1 MHRLVTVVLV
11 SMSVG
16 LAGCGG
22 SEGPPTTTVATGE
35 RVSAERYLADT
46 AAAAASVRAFA
57 AALDTGSAPA
67 TKEVLAEMVTRLDP
81 PLAQAQL
88 ASQRL
93 SAEVV
98 TDQRLETQRG
108 AHSVAFAAAVSSMQK
123 VRDAAASG
131 DGAATR
137 DAATQ
142 LAQSLAGLQ
151 NLPKAP

>member
-11 SMSVG
+11 SMLLGFV
-16 LAGCGG
+16 GCGG

-46 AAAAASVRAFA
+46 ASAAESVRAFA
-57 AALDTGSAPA
+57 AALDTHGTPA
-67 TKEVLAEMVTRLDP
+67 TKDVLVQMVPKLDP

-93 SAEVV
+93 GAEIV
-98 TDQRLETQRG
+98 TDQRLESQRG
-108 AHSVAFAAAVSSMQK
+108 AHSLAFAAAVGSMQK

-131 DGAATR
+131 DATATR
-137 DAATQ
+137 DASTE
-142 LAQSLAGLQ
+142 LAQALVSLQ